1 MSYAVMP
8 LIDYKAA
15 CDKVR
20 EKVDLTTVKFEETDF
35 GYLRSEIFTVPKDGI
50 YIFSCEF
57 SSPIN
62 LAYLYYANPQW
73 QGDSSP
79 GIFEPIDSN
88 SAKTTGNLYTTRQY
102 RLFIDGRSGLTT
114 KDILKASLSI
124 DGETVVD
131 FITTPTIKSGELAD
145 KVDKV
150 YEAGR
155 KDEQTEFW
163 EEFQMGGK
171 RTYYYRFGT
180 GTTQEQFWTDKTYNP
195 IYPLTIENGQE
206 LFGQNVALTDTKVPI
221 VLVGTQMNYAFGGA
235 TKLKTIRS
243 LDITNVTSYTSTFY
257 ACYALENINF
267 VGTVKVD
274 LSFVHSKK
282 LTHESLMSIIN
293 ALYDFS
299 SDTNGTAHTL
309 KLGTE
314 NLAKLTQAEKD
325 RITNKGW
332 QYS

>member
-1 MSYAVMP
+1 MSFAVMP

-20 EKVDLTTVKFEETDF
+20 EKVDLT
-35 GYLRSEIFTVPKDGI
+35 P
-50 YIFSCEF
+50 
-57 SSPIN
+57 
-62 LAYLYYANPQW
+62 
-73 QGDSSP
+73 
-79 GIFEPIDSN
+79 
-88 SAKTTGNLYTTRQY
+88 
-102 RLFIDGRSGLTT
+102 
-114 KDILKASLSI
+114 
-124 DGETVVD
+124 
-131 FITTPTIKSGELAD
+131 PTIKSGELAD

-180 GTTQEQFWTDKTYNP
+180 GTTMPDGLTAKEQFWTDKTYNP

-221 VLVGTQMNYAFGGA
+221 VLVGTNMNYAFGGA
-235 TKLKTIRS
+235 RSLKTIRS
-243 LDITNVTSYTSTFY
+243 LDITKCTNWISTFY
-257 ACYALENINF
+257 LCYALENINF

>member
-1 MSYAVMP
+1 MSELAVMP

-20 EKVDLTTVKFEETDF
+20 EKVDDKLVLFEDKGF
-35 GYLRSEIFTVPKDGI
+35 GYLVSEPFLVEAGKTYTINA
-50 YIFSCEF
+50 EF
-57 SSPIN
+57 SDNGSYSGFVITSVGWMGDTSPWLN
-62 LAYLYYANPQW
+62 
-73 QGDSSP
+73 
-79 GIFEPIDSN
+79 DSN
-88 SAKTTGNLYTTRQY
+88 LPYTFTGNGTFGCCVYLSTYN
-102 RLFIDGRSGLTT
+102 GLIAN
-114 KDILKASLSI
+114 DIISASI
-124 DGETVVD
+124 ECDGEIIID
-131 FITTPTIKSGELAD
+131 FVPPPTIKSGELAD

-180 GTTQEQFWTDKTYNP
+180 GTTKEQFWTDKTYNP

-206 LFGQNVALTDTKVPI
+206 LFGQNASLTDTKVPI

-235 TKLKTIRS
+235 ANLKTIRS

-257 ACYALENINF
+257 ACYALENITF

-274 LSFVHSKK
+274 LSFLYSEK

-309 KLGTE
+309 KLGTK

-325 RITNKGW
+325 IITNKGW